1 MNQTATLTKEDGH
14 MADKEFKRLI
24 HSWWTVLLPK
34 KRMFCVKGGIRIE
47 AIP

>member
-24 HSWWTVLLPK
+24 HSWWTVLLSK

>member
-34 KRMFCVKGGIRIE
+34 KTHVLREGRDLH
-47 AIP
+47 

>member
-1 MNQTATLTKEDGH
+1 

-24 HSWWTVLLPK
+24 HSWWTVPLPK
-34 KRMFCVKGGIRIE
+34 KRMFCVKGGIHIE